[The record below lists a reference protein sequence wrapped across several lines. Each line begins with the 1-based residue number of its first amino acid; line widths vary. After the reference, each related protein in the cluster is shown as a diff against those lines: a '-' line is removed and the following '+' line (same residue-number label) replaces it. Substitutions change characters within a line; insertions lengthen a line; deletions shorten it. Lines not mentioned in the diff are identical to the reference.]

1 MSDQRI
7 GTCTVCLTAASLPY
21 AVAGADAPP
30 GTADGGPERCS
41 GRPSTRGPFS
51 RG

>member
-7 GTCTVCLTAASLPY
+7 GTCTVCLTADTLPY
-21 AVAGADAPP
+21 APPEAPCRVPPAGERGAAGA
-30 GTADGGPERCS
+30 S
-41 GRPSTRGPFS
+41 LS